1 MGAKVRMAGLEVT
14 ISQQTADICGE
25 ALGPAL
31 SAIVLTGSM
40 ARGEA
45 TAIEQGEGARLMGDA
60 EFFLVFKNQTPL
72 PSDAA
77 LVPLASKVED
87 QLSRRGLRCHIELTP
102 VRLQYFRDLR
112 PSIFG
117 YELRACGRVVWGDP
131 SVLSLIAPFS
141 AADIPREDAW
151 CLLVNRMIECLEVAP
166 QLLEAE
172 GRPTQDLAYRLTKLC
187 LDMATSYLVFAGEF
201 RPTYRARAQVLQ
213 HMAERDE
220 TVKQCPFDLRG
231 FSQQVGRCTEFKLG
245 SGQEPPFLCSQDEAP
260 TRIIEEASDLWR
272 WELAQLTTAPPG
284 AVNWQLMD
292 LWMQRQAL
300 SNRVLGWLA
309 VLRECRWHR
318 SWRNWPRWLR
328 LARRTSPRYWVYA
341 VASELFFSMP
351 DLLALPRP
359 GRPGSGERGP
369 KTLSFAPLFHE
380 VRNLQKTSPWAKRT
394 SVLPILFQ
402 PSPPANSPEWVKL
415 SLTIAANYH
424 RFLEHLRF

>member
-1 MGAKVRMAGLEVT
+1 MGAKARMAGLEVT

-45 TAIEQGEGARLMGDA
+45 TAIEQGEGTRLMGDA
-60 EFFLVFKNQTPL
+60 EFFLVFKKQTPL

-87 QLSRRGLRCHIELTP
+87 QLSNRGLRCHVELTP

-151 CLLVNRMIECLEVAP
+151 RLLVNRMIECLEVAP

-172 GRPTQDLAYRLTKLC
+172 SRPTQDFAYRLTKLC

-213 HMAERDE
+213 QLATRDE
-220 TVKQCPFDLRG
+220 TAKQCPLQLRG
-231 FSQQVGRCTEFKLG
+231 FSQQVARCTEFKLG
-245 SGQEPPFLCSQDEAP
+245 SAQEPSLLWGEGSV
-260 TRIIEEASDLWR
+260 RIFEEASQLWR
-272 WELAQLTTAPPG
+272 WELVEMTGAPPG
-284 AVNWQLMD
+284 LTDSELME
-292 LWMQRQAL
+292 LWMQHQTFSDRT
-300 SNRVLGWLA
+300 RGWLT
-309 VLRECRWHR
+309 VLRECGWHR

-328 LARRTSPRYWVYA
+328 LARWASPRALVYA
-341 VASELFFSMP
+341 LASELFLSIP
-351 DLLALPRP
+351 EVLPVSFAGRITTGELRP
-359 GRPGSGERGP
+359 SV
-369 KTLSFAPLFHE
+369 LSFAPLLQE
-380 VRNLQKTSPWAKRT
+380 VYKVPKTSSWVKGT
-394 SVLPILFQ
+394 SALPIPFR
-402 PSPPANSPEWVKL
+402 PSAPANSPDWAKL
-415 SLTIAANYH
+415 ALSIAANYH
-424 RFLEHLRF
+424 RFLEHIRF